1 MIPAPLQLVQ
11 AVIGR
16 KVEQRFGLPGLARL
30 FKLAELITTRA
41 DSGGKRLSA
50 VMAWG
55 DLLRALQC
63 DQAAAQEF
71 LTYCD
76 HARVVDRKNEGERVR
91 LSLVGELATLLAGP
105 ESAAAVARTLFVSDE
120 QWAEWFAADLNLPPH
135 LRNEPETRR
144 VFRLWCASNVTVD
157 EVEAAAIRA
166 TNAREAP
173 HPHVLHNHI
182 KALRQEKIRAAS

>member
-1 MIPAPLQLVQ
+1 M
-11 AVIGR
+11 IGR
-16 KVEQRFGLPGLARL
+16 KVEQRFGLSGLARL
-30 FKLAELITTRA
+30 FKLAELITDRA
-41 DSGGKRLSA
+41 DNGAKRLSA
-50 VMAWG
+50 VIAWG

-63 DQAAAQEF
+63 DQASTQEF

-91 LSLVGELATLLAGP
+91 LSLVGELASLLAGP
-105 ESAAAVARTLFVSDE
+105 DPAASSRTLFDREE

-144 VFRLWCASNVTVD
+144 VFRLWCASNVTID

-166 TNAREAP
+166 TTAREAP
-173 HPHVLHNHI
+173 HPHVLHTHI
-182 KALRQEKIRAAS
+182 KALRQEKIRAAG